1 LPEEMSGH
9 DYVHCNALT
18 RYEVQKSLD
27 PVITRSAQLWF
38 CKHLFLVNMLHMFQD
53 YLYVEHG

>member
-1 LPEEMSGH
+1 MPEKMSGR
-9 DYVHCNALT
+9 DCVHCNALT

-27 PVITRSAQLWF
+27 PVVKRSAQLWF
-38 CKHLFLVNMLHMFQD
+38 CKHLFSVNVLQMFPV